1 MKRRVAIT
9 GIGLVT
15 PLGVGLEQTWGAL
28 LAGRSGA
35 AHVAALAEAGVATTF
50 AACVQDFD
58 GERFATKRE
67 LRTMDRFIHLALAA
81 AMLAQRDAGLEL
93 DDEER
98 LRAGAFVGTGLGGLL
113 TIEEQHRT
121 LIERGA
127 RRVSPYF
134 VPASIANLAAGQ
146 VSIRLGLKGPNLS
159 PVSACAT
166 GAHAVGE
173 AARCIQYGDAD
184 VMVAGGSE
192 ASITPLCVAGFS
204 AMKALSR
211 RNDDPAAA
219 SRPFDRGRD
228 GFVMGEGAGVVVLEE
243 MQRAKSR
250 GARIYC
256 ELAGYGRTADAHH
269 ITAPAPGGEGAARC
283 MRAALDDAR
292 IDSDDVRH
300 LNAHGTST
308 RFNDAFET
316 QAVHQVFGARAKEVL
331 VSANKSMFGHLLGA
345 AGSVEAAI
353 SAITLARAI
362 IPPTIN
368 LDDPDPECEL
378 SIVKNVAREERLE
391 YVLSNSFGFGG
402 TNACLLFGRV

>member
-15 PLGVGLEQTWGAL
+15 PLGVGLEATWRAL
-28 LAGRSGA
+28 LEGRSGA
-35 AHVAALAEAGVATTF
+35 VSVPALAEAGVATTF
-50 AACVQDFD
+50 AARVRGFD
-58 GERFATKRE
+58 ESRFASKRE
-67 LRTMDRFIHLALAA
+67 LRTMDPFIHFALGAAVLANE
-81 AMLAQRDAGLEL
+81 DAGLEL
-93 DDEER
+93 DEAGG
-98 LRAGAFVGTGLGGLL
+98 LRAGAYLGTGFGGLL
-113 TIEEQHRT
+113 TIEAQHEV
-121 LIERGA
+121 LLERGA
-127 RRVSPYF
+127 RRVSPYLI
-134 VPASIANLAAGQ
+134 PASIANLAAGQ

-184 VMVAGGSE
+184 VMFAGGSE
-192 ASITPLCVAGFS
+192 ASLTPLCVAGFS

-211 RNDDPAAA
+211 RNDDPAGA

-243 MQRAKSR
+243 MARAKAR

-256 ELAGYGRTADAHH
+256 ELVGYGRTADAHH

-292 IDSDDVRH
+292 VDSEQVGH
-300 LNAHGTST
+300 VNAHGTST

-316 QAVHQVFGARAKEVL
+316 QAMHSVFGRHSAAVM
-331 VSANKSMFGHLLGA
+331 VTANKSMFGHLLGA

-353 SAITLARAI
+353 SAQTLATGI

-368 LDDPDPECEL
+368 LEDPDPDCDL
-378 SIVKNVAREERLE
+378 TIVKEGPQEEHLE

-402 TNACLLFGRV
+402 TNACLLFRRV